1 MELRGLPLQQR
12 WYVLLRGLL
21 LQQRWYVLLQQR
33 WYVLLGRWVRLVGGG
48 GTIAVRAT
56 RLLHWCG
63 WCWGTL
69 HTFKNNIEILW
80 QRISSHLLDLLLRGP
95 RPAAARK
102 HQLHDPRWRRGAV
115 QHAPAEVRSCFHP
128 DRILRREGARRCED
142 VLR

>member
-1 MELRGLPLQQR
+1 MKNFRSGVRLELRGLPLQQR

-56 RLLHWCG
+56 RLLYWCG

-80 QRISSHLLDLLLRGP
+80 QCCSSHLLDLL
-95 RPAAARK
+95 
-102 HQLHDPRWRRGAV
+102 
-115 QHAPAEVRSCFHP
+115 F
-128 DRILRREGARRCED
+128 
-142 VLR
+142 